1 MWALHIELLR
11 SYICIALMFHRRNYT
26 CIECNRCS
34 IRQDSI
40 FNALTCDEAIEL
52 QKEKSHLIFNYGELI
67 FKEGQFPSGIY
78 IVTKGKVKVSK
89 YGFEGREQIM
99 RFAKEGDI
107 LGYRAMVSE
116 EQYSCSAL
124 AVTETELCFVSRKF
138 INQTIRN
145 NPDLGFNF
153 MKLFARDLKTA
164 EEKSLQLAQKTVR
177 ERIAESILIL
187 IEVYGLEEDNS
198 TLKIILKRDE
208 IASIAGTVRETATRF
223 LSEFCDDNIIIMD
236 GRKIKILDINR
247 LAKKANSSF

>member
-1 MWALHIELLR
+1 M
-11 SYICIALMFHRRNYT
+11 SHRRNYI
-26 CIECNRCS
+26 CIECNHCS

-40 FNALTCDEAIEL
+40 FSALNSEEVSEL

-67 FKEGQFPSGIY
+67 FKEGQFPSGMY
-78 IVTKGKVKVSK
+78 IVTNGKVKVSK

-116 EQYSCSAL
+116 EKYSCSAL
-124 AVTETELCFVSRKF
+124 AVTETRLCFVSKKF

-153 MKLFARDLKTA
+153 MKLFAKDLKIA

-177 ERIAESILIL
+177 ERVAESILIL
-187 IEVYGLEEDNS
+187 IEVYGLEDDNS

-208 IASIAGTVRETATRF
+208 IASIAGTVRETATRL
-223 LSEFCDDNIIIMD
+223 LSEFCDDNIIFMD
-236 GRKIKILDINR
+236 GKKIKILDINL

>member
-1 MWALHIELLR
+1 MHNR
-11 SYICIALMFHRRNYT
+11 KNYICT
-26 CIECNRCS
+26 ECNHCS

-40 FNALTCDEAIEL
+40 FDALNPEEVTQLE
-52 QKEKSHLIFNYGELI
+52 KEKSHLVFNYGELI
-67 FKEGQFPSGIY
+67 FKEGQFPSGMY

-89 YGFEGREQIM
+89 FGFEGREQIM

-124 AVTETELCFVSRKF
+124 AVTETQLCFVSRKF
-138 INQTIRN
+138 INQAVRN

-153 MKLFARDLKTA
+153 MKLFARDLKIA

-177 ERIAESILIL
+177 ERVAESILIL
-187 IEVYGLEEDNS
+187 AEVYGLEKDNS

-236 GRKIKILDINR
+236 GKKIKILDINR
-247 LAKKANSSF
+247 LSKKANSSF